1 MSEFTVALTGGIG
14 TGKSTIAR
22 YFADLGVSIIDAD
35 QISRKLIDNSPKI
48 HNELIA
54 RFGADIFKKNETLD
68 RDKLRAIIF
77 AYPKDRKWLEE
88 LLHPLIFRE
97 IKSSIQKATGI
108 YNLVVIPLLFESRTS
123 TLLKKK
129 PSFPDFIQL
138 DRILLVSAP
147 RELQIQRAH
156 ERDLLE
162 KKQIKAILAAQISPE
177 ESIKKA
183 DDIIQN
189 ETSLLNLRNT
199 VLALHEKYLSLLTSQ
214 KLPLDDSTFLGYYL
228 AFK

>member
-1 MSEFTVALTGGIG
+1 MSKFTVALTGGIG

-54 RFGADIFKKNETLD
+54 RFGAGIFKKNETLD

-138 DRILLVSAP
+138 DRILLVSAS

-162 KKQIKAILAAQISPE
+162 KSQIKAILAAQISPE
-177 ESIKKA
+177 ESVNKA

-189 ETSLLNLRNT
+189 ETSLLNLRNA
-199 VLALHEKYLSLLTSQ
+199 VLALHEKYLSLLTPQ